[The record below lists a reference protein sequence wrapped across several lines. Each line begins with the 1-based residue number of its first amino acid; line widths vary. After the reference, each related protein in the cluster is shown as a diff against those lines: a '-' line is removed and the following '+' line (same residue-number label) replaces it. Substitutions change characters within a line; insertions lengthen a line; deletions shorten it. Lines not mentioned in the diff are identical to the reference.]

1 MYNILLYS
9 GIALITSG
17 FLLYIVSI
25 MMMTQ
30 YDRKLFLLKEMEKK
44 INQSK
49 NN

>member
-25 MMMTQ
+25 IMMTHC
-30 YDRKLFLLKEMEKK
+30 DRKLFLLNQKMKGKK
-44 INQSK
+44 
-49 NN
+49 

>member
-25 MMMTQ
+25 MMMTH
-30 YDRKLFLLKEMEKK
+30 YDRKLFLLKEMENK